1 MEKVKIGVLGAG
13 AISGIYFQ
21 NLTRLF
27 AEVEVAAV
35 CDLFAEKAK
44 EAAEK
49 YGIPKVYET
58 MEEMLADGEI
68 EIILNLTR
76 PNEHYRTTKAAL
88 LAGKHV
94 YSEKPLAAVYEEG
107 KELVALAKEKGLLL
121 GGAPDTFLGAGIQT
135 CRKLIDDG
143 FIGDIVGAE
152 ARMVCHGHESWHPAP
167 EFYYQTGGGP
177 VMDMGPYYMTALVNL
192 AGRVKSVGGVCRK
205 SFLQRIIT
213 SEPKKGAVVDVEVPT
228 HTAGLLQFENG
239 AVGSVTMTFDVYYDR
254 QDFLEIYG
262 TKGTLRVPDPNGFG
276 GSVTLLRPEDGSFKE
291 MPLLFGYRENSRGL
305 GIADMAKALRTG
317 RAFRADAEQTLH
329 VLEILTALEKS
340 GSQGTFLELASPY
353 HRKSAMQNLPVPG
366 VLD

>member
-1 MEKVKIGVLGAG
+1 MERVKIGVLGAG

-27 AEVEVAAV
+27 TEVEVTAV
-35 CDLFAEKAK
+35 CDLFMEKAR
-44 EAAEK
+44 EAAEEYK
-49 YGIPKVYET
+49 IPKVYET
-58 MEEMLADGEI
+58 MEEMLADEEI

-107 KELVALAKEKGLLL
+107 EELVLLAKEKGLML

-143 FIGDIVGAE
+143 FIGDVVGAE

-167 EFYYQTGGGP
+167 EFYYQAGGGP
-177 VMDMGPYYMTALVNL
+177 MMDMGPYYMTALVNL
-192 AGRVKSVGGVCRK
+192 VGRVKSVTGLCAK
-205 SFLQRIIT
+205 SFPQRIIT
-213 SEPKKGAVVDVEVPT
+213 SEPKKGTVVDVEVPT

-239 AVGSVTMTFDVYYDR
+239 AVGSVLTTFDVYYDR

-276 GSVTLLRPEDGSFKE
+276 GSVSLLRPETGSFRE
-291 MPLLFGYRENSRGL
+291 MPLLFGYQENSRGL
-305 GIADMAKALRTG
+305 GLADMAKALRTG
-317 RAFRADAEQTLH
+317 RACRADAQQTLH
-329 VLEILTALEKS
+329 VLEILTAFETSSEK
-340 GSQGTFLELASPY
+340 GCRLELTSPY
-353 HRKSAMQNLPVPG
+353 QRKKAMENPLVAG
-366 VLD
+366 ILD